1 MKRILFLLLTIVC
14 ISNGL
19 KAQLSEKF
27 LKLNRIVVLDSVKSK
42 TTTMV
47 WKNENVFTIVVP
59 NGVYWKIESMSF
71 NPSFDQSLNGL
82 SDLRVKI
89 NSTDMIFIYQPNST
103 NINFSSGGSGYGY
116 LNNFIK
122 TTSTWAGPGS
132 IINMYVKNSSLSGK
146 TLNFE
151 MTLTAM
157 EFILE

>member
-1 MKRILFLLLTIVC
+1 MKRIFFLLLTILC

-19 KAQLSEKF
+19 QAQLSEKF
-27 LKLNRIVVLDSVKSK
+27 LKLNRVVILDSMKSK
-42 TTTMV
+42 T
-47 WKNENVFTIVVP
+47 FTLNYNAESVYNIVIP
-59 NGVYWKIESMSF
+59 AGVYWKIESITF